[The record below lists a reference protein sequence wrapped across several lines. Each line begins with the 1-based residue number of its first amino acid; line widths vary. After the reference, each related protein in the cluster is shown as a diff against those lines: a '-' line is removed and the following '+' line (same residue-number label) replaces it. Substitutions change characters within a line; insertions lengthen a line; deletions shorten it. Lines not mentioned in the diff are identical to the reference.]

1 MGGAFPGGDLIEK
14 KSFAVGP
21 DGPFAASEGLSH
33 DPEIT
38 LLKLAR
44 EVLRQLE
51 DLLLLQF
58 LSQLSATPQDP
69 PDGASKRHPEE
80 SVGALAST
88 RKRLRPGSRDSAH
101 HLPTD

>member
-44 EVLRQLE
+44 EVLRT
-51 DLLLLQF
+51 
-58 LSQLSATPQDP
+58 A
-69 PDGASKRHPEE
+69 
-80 SVGALAST
+80 
-88 RKRLRPGSRDSAH
+88 
-101 HLPTD
+101 